1 MTARGTGVPTAV
13 PFVDFRAH
21 VAAQRA
27 EIDAAIARV
36 LDSGWF
42 ILGPEGEAFERE
54 LAQALGAKDAVGVAN
69 GTEALQLALVALGV
83 GPGDE
88 VVTSPMSAAFTAL
101 AVMAVGARPVF
112 ADVDPRTLN
121 VDPEAVARAVT
132 KHTKALVPVHLYGHP
147 ADMDPLLELSQRT
160 GIPILEDS
168 CQAHG
173 ALYKGRSVGTL
184 AGAQGLGA
192 LSFYPT
198 KNLGALGDGGALLV
212 NDPARA
218 ALLRRLR
225 NGGQSDRYRHEVPGL
240 NSRLDELQAA
250 ILRVGLAHLARFTDR
265 RRELSDLYLRELRG
279 LPALAL
285 PEEQPYARAVF
296 HLFVVR
302 HLKRD
307 ALAAALEDRGI
318 STLIHYPIPLHL
330 QPALRPLGGKAGD
343 FPVAEKAAGEILSL
357 PLYPELSDAQAGLVC
372 DAVRESALTLS

>member
-1 MTARGTGVPTAV
+1 MTAPGTGAPTAV
-13 PFVDFRAH
+13 PFVDFRSH

-121 VDPEAVARAVT
+121 VDPDAVARAVT
-132 KHTKALVPVHLYGHP
+132 KRTKALVPVHLYGHP

-173 ALYKGRSVGTL
+173 ALYNGRPVGTL

-218 ALLRRLR
+218 AALRRLR
-225 NGGQSDRYRHEVPGL
+225 NGGQSDRYRHEVAGL

-250 ILRVGLAHLARFTDR
+250 ILRVGLTHLARFTDR
-265 RRELSDLYLRELRG
+265 RRELAAFYRRELRDVPG
-279 LPALAL
+279 LTL

-302 HLKRD
+302 HAKRD
-307 ALAAALEDRGI
+307 ALVTALKDRGI
-318 STLIHYPIPLHL
+318 GTLIHYPIPLHL
-330 QPALRPLGGKAGD
+330 QPALHPFGGKPGD
-343 FPVAEKAAGEILSL
+343 YPVTEKAAAEILSL
-357 PLYPELSDAQAGLVC
+357 PLYPELSDAQAAIVC

>member
-1 MTARGTGVPTAV
+1 MTAQRTGAPTAV
-13 PFVDFRAH
+13 PFVDFRSH

-42 ILGPEGEAFERE
+42 ILGPENEAFERA
-54 LAQALGAKDAVGVAN
+54 LAQALGANDAVAVAN
-69 GTEALQLALVALGV
+69 GTEALQLALMALGV

-88 VVTSPMSAAFTAL
+88 VVTSPMSATFTAL

-112 ADVDPRTLN
+112 AEVDPRTLN
-121 VDPEAVARAVT
+121 VEPEAVARAVT
-132 KHTKALVPVHLYGHP
+132 KRTKALLPVHLYGHP
-147 ADMDPLLELSQRT
+147 ADMDPLLDLSGRT

-173 ALYKGRSVGTL
+173 ALYKGRPVGTL

-212 NDPARA
+212 NDPSCAKA
-218 ALLRRLR
+218 LRRLR

-250 ILRVGLAHLARFTDR
+250 ILGVGLAHLARFTER
-265 RRELSDLYLRELRG
+265 RRELSALYLRELRG
-279 LPALAL
+279 VPGLGL
-285 PEEQPYARAVF
+285 PEEQPYARAVW

-302 HLKRD
+302 HAKRD
-307 ALAAALEDRGI
+307 ALAAALKDKGI
-318 STLIHYPIPLHL
+318 GTLIHYPIPLHL
-330 QPALRPLGGKAGD
+330 QPALCPLGGKTGD
-343 FPVAEKAAGEILSL
+343 YPVAEKAAGEILSL
-357 PLYPELSDAQAGLVC
+357 PLYPELSDAQAALVC